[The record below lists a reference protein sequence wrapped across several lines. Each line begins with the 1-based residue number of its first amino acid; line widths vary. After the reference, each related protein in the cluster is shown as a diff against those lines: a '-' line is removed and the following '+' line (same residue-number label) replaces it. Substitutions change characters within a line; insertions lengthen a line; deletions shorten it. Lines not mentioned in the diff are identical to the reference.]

1 MNPED
6 LLSQLRN
13 LDTPATLSWWPPALG
28 WWILAS
34 LILFGLTASILAL
47 VRKHRAGAA
56 ARKAKL
62 EILSAHEAYLDR
74 GDQPESTAEFLQE
87 VNAIIKR
94 LAVNFE
100 GSEEVAGLTGRNW
113 RNYLSELSPYLSA
126 TELDPFEFS
135 LYQENPSI
143 EIEELLNTL
152 ATLVKSMRGF
162 SHA

>member
-13 LDTPATLSWWPPALG
+13 LDTPEALSGWPPALG

-34 LILFGLTASILAL
+34 LILFALATGIYTL
-47 VRKHRAGAA
+47 IKKHRAGAA
-56 ARKAKL
+56 ARKATL
-62 EILSAHEAYLDR
+62 EITAAHEKYLDT
-74 GDQPESTAEFLQE
+74 GSNAKSTADFLQE

-100 GSEEVAGLTGRNW
+100 PNEMVAGLTGRSW
-113 RNYLSELSPYLSA
+113 RNYLSEIAPDLSA

-135 LYQENPSI
+135 LYQETPAV
-143 EIEELLNTL
+143 EIDELMLTL
-152 ATLVKSMRGF
+152 SNLVNSMRGA